1 MSAHLVAPRV
11 GADSH
16 LSPVALSML
25 RALLLCELV
34 AQLEQAD
41 EHREASADLK
51 GQTDVDSLFE
61 RELSD
66 ASAAR
71 ADEAVNDIRHALS
84 RLEEGTY
91 GTCERCSAEIPLERL
106 EVIPHARSCVA
117 CPGRASGLLG

>member
-1 MSAHLVAPRV
+1 MSAHLVAPRAGV
-11 GADSH
+11 DSH

-41 EHREASADLK
+41 EHRVVSAGLK
-51 GQTDVDSLFE
+51 GQTGVDSLFE

-71 ADEAVNDIRHALS
+71 ADEAVNDIRHALA
-84 RLEEGTY
+84 RLELGTY
-91 GTCERCSAEIPLERL
+91 GTCERCSAAIPLERL
-106 EVIPHARSCVA
+106 EVIPHARWCVA
-117 CPGRASGLLG
+117 CPGRVSGLLG

>member
-41 EHREASADLK
+41 NHRAASADME
-51 GQTDVDSLFE
+51 GQTDVDSVFE
-61 RELSD
+61 RELAD

-71 ADEAVNDIRHALS
+71 ADEAVNDIRHALT
-84 RLEEGTY
+84 RLEDGTY
-91 GTCERCSAEIPLERL
+91 GICERCSAAVPLERL
-106 EVIPHARSCVA
+106 EIIPHARSCVA
-117 CPGRASGLLG
+117 CPGRTSGLLG